1 MAERRKPKKIKFASA
16 ARFERLKHLA
26 PRFFSEVLK
35 MEYSDLAF
43 VSDLSDLHDFTGPG
57 SMDEFFER
65 FESHYLIDPRQIGST
80 RIVDLLELLERN
92 GVAT

>member
-1 MAERRKPKKIKFASA
+1 VVQRRAPKKIKFASA
-16 ARFERLKHLA
+16 ARFKRLEHLA
-26 PRFFSEVLK
+26 PRFFEEVLR
-35 MEYSDLAF
+35 MEYSDLVF
-43 VSDLSDLHDFTGPG
+43 VSDLSDLHDFTGAAG
-57 SMDEFFER
+57 VDEFFER